1 MNISFNDK
9 IWNDLYPFARWTSVV
24 SVKRE
29 MLFRMRTFSAQQT
42 ARAYQGYF
50 DSNFSTNYN
59 DDQAML
65 SPAHDPAQ
73 TAP

>member
-1 MNISFNDK
+1 
-9 IWNDLYPFARWTSVV
+9 
-24 SVKRE
+24 

-42 ARAYQGYF
+42 TRAYQGYF

>member
-1 MNISFNDK
+1 MIY
-9 IWNDLYPFARWTSVV
+9 IHL
-24 SVKRE
+24 
-29 MLFRMRTFSAQQT
+29 
-42 ARAYQGYF
+42 QGGQVLCQSKEKCCSEWEHLVHNKQPMHIKDIF
-50 DSNFSTNYN
+50 IAIFSTNYN